1 MINTILELYKEG
13 KTLNEISNETGVP
26 YNTITNKLC
35 SYRKS
40 LDKKDADD
48 LNRKRVYSKEE
59 DELILALYKKMPAN
73 LFIMKKM
80 PYRTLKAVSK
90 RYNYLI
96 NNRNIS

>member
-1 MINTILELYKEG
+1 MINTIIELYKEG
-13 KTLNEISNETGVP
+13 KTIHEISSETGFSC
-26 YNTITNKLC
+26 NTITNKLW

-40 LDKKDADD
+40 LGKEDADS

-59 DELILALYKKMPAN
+59 DEMILALYKKMPAN

-96 NNRNIS
+96 SKRSE

>member
-13 KTLNEISNETGVP
+13 KTLNEISNEIGVS
-26 YNTITNKLC
+26 YNTITHKLW

-40 LDKKDADD
+40 LDKKDADN
-48 LNRKRVYSKEE
+48 LNRKRVYSKKE
-59 DELILALYKKMPAN
+59 DEMILSLYKKMPAS

-96 NNRNIS
+96 NTRSL

>member
-1 MINTILELYKEG
+1 MIDKIIELYKEG
-13 KTLNEISNETGVP
+13 KTIYEISNETGFS
-26 YNTITNKLC
+26 YNTVTNKLW

-40 LDKKDADD
+40 IEKENADN

-59 DELILALYKKMPAN
+59 DEMILALYKRMPAN
-73 LFIMKKM
+73 LFIIKKM

-96 NNRNIS
+96 SK